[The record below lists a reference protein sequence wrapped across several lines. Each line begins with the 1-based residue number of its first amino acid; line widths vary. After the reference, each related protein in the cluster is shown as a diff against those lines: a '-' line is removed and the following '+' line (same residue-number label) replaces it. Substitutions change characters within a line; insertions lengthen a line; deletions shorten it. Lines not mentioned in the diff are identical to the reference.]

1 MQDGAWAERSHQK
14 EDGEEGWHIHQ
25 SAKENGEA
33 YQAELEFLGSIQ
45 TRTQKGTKGLASQ
58 IIKQAAHL
66 FLWHDA
72 CVQPLFGGGLCRP
85 AAVVLTGLVCSG
97 VLEVCARIATF
108 GCVGEEKKGKKV
120 G

>member
-1 MQDGAWAERSHQK
+1 MQDGAGAERSHQK

-58 IIKQAAHL
+58 IIKRRT
-66 FLWHDA
+66 FSFGMPA
-72 CVQPLFGGGLCRP
+72 CNHCLAVGFADPLPL
-85 AAVVLTGLVCSG
+85 S
-97 VLEVCARIATF
+97 
-108 GCVGEEKKGKKV
+108 
-120 G
+120 